1 MKPVELN
8 IDKLDLD
15 TNLYKLE
22 LRYYSN
28 DDGCGYNVRYTS
40 KFFSE
45 ELTTMIVN
53 GLMTWDTNMCKSLID
68 TVYIHSGELL
78 LDD

>member
-1 MKPVELN
+1 MKPINLDIN
-8 IDKLDLD
+8 KLEVN
-15 TNLYKLE
+15 TYKLN

-28 DDGCGYNVRYTS
+28 DEGCGYNVRYTS
-40 KFFSE
+40 KLFSE

-53 GLMTWDTNMCKSLID
+53 GLMTWDINMCKSLID

-78 LDD
+78 LDN